1 MKTITTLTVIALIL
15 TVTSIGSVKDSP
27 ALDVSHHARALH
39 PGEVVVIQVELSW
52 SPVTIRASAFGHS
65 HRFFPSR
72 SGEIWLGLVGID
84 LDTKPGEYPVML
96 SAITSDGQ
104 NIQSTYIL
112 TVEPKQ
118 FPTRNLNVNP
128 SFVNPP
134 LDVLDRIQSE
144 ALKTAEIFSN
154 SSAERQWNDSFI
166 VPVEGPSTS
175 SFGRRSVYNGE
186 PRSPHTGTDF
196 RSAHG
201 TPVRAPNTGVVVMT
215 ANLYFSGNVIILDHG
230 WGLYSYFAHLSD
242 FNVIEGEIVQPGQI
256 IGKVGSSG
264 RVTGPHLH
272 WTIRLHEARVD
283 PLSLIELSSNLSFD
297 D

>member
-1 MKTITTLTVIALIL
+1 M
-15 TVTSIGSVKDSP
+15 
-27 ALDVSHHARALH
+27 
-39 PGEVVVIQVELSW
+39 
-52 SPVTIRASAFGHS
+52 
-65 HRFFPSR
+65 
-72 SGEIWLGLVGID
+72 GID

-144 ALKTAEIFSN
+144 ALKIAEIFSN
-154 SSAERQWNDSFI
+154 SSAERQWKDGFI

-242 FNVIEGEIVQPGQI
+242 FNVIEGEIVRPGQI

-283 PLSLIELSSNLSFD
+283 PLSLIKLSSNLSFD